1 MLILLSLSCLIL
13 ISIFAI
19 VVGSSIKKIG
29 LGSIVSDAVVGGNET
44 SYSLTNLSETFYID
58 EFAGAIVIIIV
69 IISICAIIGIRI
81 FYSGL
86 SDVSIKMITLGIT
99 YTSIW
104 SVFSTL
110 SYSLIVSIEI
120 VGALLYIVL
129 TTMYVIG
136 IIQKFSEI

>member
-19 VVGSSIKKIG
+19 VLGSSIKEIG
-29 LGSIVSDAVVGGNET
+29 IDSIISDAVVGGNET
-44 SYSLTNLSETFYID
+44 SYSLTDLSESFYID
-58 EFAGAIVIIIV
+58 EFAGALVIIIV
-69 IISICAIIGIRI
+69 IVSICAIIGLRI
-81 FYSGL
+81 FFSGL
-86 SDVSIKMITLGIT
+86 SDVSIKIITLGIT

-104 SVFSTL
+104 SVFSSL
-110 SYSLIVSIEI
+110 SYSLIVSIQI
-120 VGALLYIVL
+120 VGVLLYIVL

>member
-1 MLILLSLSCLIL
+1 MLIILSLSCMIF

-19 VVGSSIKKIG
+19 VIGSSLQSIG
-29 LGSIVSDAVVGGNET
+29 LDSVMSDAVVNGSAS
-44 SYSLTNLSETFYID
+44 SYSITDITQTFYID
-58 EFAGAIVIIIV
+58 EFTGALVIIIAV
-69 IISICAIIGIRI
+69 ISLCAIIGLRI

-104 SVFSTL
+104 SIFSTL
-110 SYSLIVSIEI
+110 SYSLILSIEI
-120 VGALLYIVL
+120 VGVLIYVLL

-136 IIQKFSEI
+136 IVQKFMEV

>member
-19 VVGSSIKKIG
+19 VIGSSIKEIG
-29 LGSIVSDAVVGGNET
+29 LGFIVSDAVVGGNAT
-44 SYSLTNLSETFYID
+44 SYSLTNLSESFYID
-58 EFAGAIVIIIV
+58 EFAGALVIIIV

-120 VGALLYIVL
+120 VGVLLYIVL